1 MTEPGGF
8 EVLQPSLQ
16 VSFYYRL
23 QALRDRYLHEA
34 LRATVARMDL
44 VRLDGELSHLVDGRL
59 LAEVASLSLRGE
71 TVFPVP
77 CILEEN
83 PYLLGYYRLLY
94 GLSQKEFYNKGP
106 YGMFAR
112 LEETGQIAEKTR
124 PRIPALCQAL
134 VRTGEMLVDGISDL
148 SLQGIHELQLLT
160 VGAYL
165 RGSENTRIGQ
175 NATAEVFALIRAIV
189 GDSAKQVTHRV
200 LRVENAVGSTVL
212 IEFSSDPDISI
223 TEIMPSGVR
232 PLVSIE
238 IKGGTDAS
246 NIHNRLGEAEKSHQK
261 ARSEGFREFWTI
273 VRVNVDRA
281 DAQRETP
288 TTVHFFH
295 MDSIQTSGHP
305 EHGQFRDL
313 LCSVIGI
320 PKGVA

>member
-1 MTEPGGF
+1 MTQSGGF

-23 QALRDRYLHEA
+23 QTLRDRYLQEA
-34 LRATVARMDL
+34 LRATVARMN
-44 VRLDGELSHLVDGRL
+44 VARLDDELSHFVDGQRL
-59 LAEVASLSLRGE
+59 ASVASVSLRGE
-71 TVFPVP
+71 TIFPVP
-77 CILEEN
+77 YTLEEN
-83 PYLLGYYRLLY
+83 PHLLGYYRLLY

-112 LEETGQIAEKTR
+112 MEASGEITDKIRLRVPE
-124 PRIPALCQAL
+124 LCQAL
-134 VRTGEMLVDGISDL
+134 VSTGEQLVDGIGSL
-148 SLQGIHELQLLT
+148 SLQAIHELQLLT

-175 NATAEVFALIRAIV
+175 DATAEVFTLIKAIA
-189 GDSAKQVTHRV
+189 GDNAKQITDRA
-200 LRVENAVGSTVL
+200 LRIENASGRTVL
-212 IEFSSDPDISI
+212 VEFSSDPDIRI
-223 TEIMPSGVR
+223 TEIMASGVR
-232 PLVSIE
+232 PLVSVE

-261 ARSEGFREFWTI
+261 ARKEGFREFWTI
-273 VRVNVDRA
+273 VRVDVNRA

-288 TTVHFFH
+288 TTAHFFH
-295 MDSIQTSGHP
+295 MDSIQTPGHP

-320 PKGVA
+320 PKGTS